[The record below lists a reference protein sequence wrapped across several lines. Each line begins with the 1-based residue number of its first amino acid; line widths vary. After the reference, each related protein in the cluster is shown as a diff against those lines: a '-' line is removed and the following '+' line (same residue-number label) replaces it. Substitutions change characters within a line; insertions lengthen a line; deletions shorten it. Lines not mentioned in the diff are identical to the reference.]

1 MFHVDN
7 VSRET
12 FFIYKQIYLCYD
24 RKKRG
29 DIMANEVITLIN
41 SLGLPTVV
49 ACASMWYVKYRE
61 DKNDQKIERM
71 TEEHKEEMTD
81 ITNALN
87 NNTLALQ
94 RICDIFDSKEDIK
107 HE

>member
-1 MFHVDN
+1 
-7 VSRET
+7 
-12 FFIYKQIYLCYD
+12 
-24 RKKRG
+24 
-29 DIMANEVITLIN
+29 MANEVITLIN

-49 ACASMWYVKYRE
+49 ACASMWYVKYRD

-81 ITNALN
+81 ITEAVN

-94 RICDIFDSKEDIK
+94 RICDTFEEKKED
-107 HE
+107 

>member
-1 MFHVDN
+1 M
-7 VSRET
+7 T
-12 FFIYKQIYLCYD
+12 
-24 RKKRG
+24 
-29 DIMANEVITLIN
+29 NEVITLIN

-61 DKNDQKIERM
+61 DKNDQKIEKM
-71 TEEHKEEMTD
+71 TEEHKEEMID

-94 RICDIFDSKEDIK
+94 RICDIFDSKEDMK

>member
-1 MFHVDN
+1 MTH
-7 VSRET
+7 
-12 FFIYKQIYLCYD
+12 
-24 RKKRG
+24 
-29 DIMANEVITLIN
+29 EVITLVN

-61 DKNDQKIERM
+61 DKNDQKIEKM
-71 TEEHKEEMTD
+71 TEEHKEEMED

-94 RICDIFDSKEDIK
+94 RICDTFEQKKED
-107 HE
+107 

>member
-1 MFHVDN
+1 MFHVKH
-7 VSRET
+7 
-12 FFIYKQIYLCYD
+12 FFIYKQIYLCYG
-24 RKKRG
+24 RKKG
-29 DIMANEVITLIN
+29 GNIMANEVITLIN

>member
-1 MFHVDN
+1 MFHVKHFLFTDKSIC
-7 VSRET
+7 VMIE
-12 FFIYKQIYLCYD
+12 
-24 RKKRG
+24 KKKKGG
-29 DIMANEVITLIN
+29 DIMANEFITLIN

-94 RICDIFDSKEDIK
+94 RICDIFDSKEDIE

>member
-1 MFHVDN
+1 MFHANN

-12 FFIYKQIYLCYD
+12 LLFTNIVICAMIEKG
-24 RKKRG
+24 G

-61 DKNDQKIERM
+61 DKNDQKIEKM
-71 TEEHKEEMTD
+71 MEEHKEEMTD

>member
-1 MFHVDN
+1 M
-7 VSRET
+7 T
-12 FFIYKQIYLCYD
+12 
-24 RKKRG
+24 
-29 DIMANEVITLIN
+29 NEVITLIN

-61 DKNDQKIERM
+61 DKNDQKIEKM
-71 TEEHKEEMTD
+71 TEEHMEEMTD

-94 RICDIFDSKEDIK
+94 RICDILDGGEVMK

>member
-1 MFHVDN
+1 M
-7 VSRET
+7 T
-12 FFIYKQIYLCYD
+12 
-24 RKKRG
+24 
-29 DIMANEVITLIN
+29 NEVITLIN

-61 DKNDQKIERM
+61 DKNDKKIERM

>member
-1 MFHVDN
+1 MFHVKHFLFTN
-7 VSRET
+7 KSICVIIE
-12 FFIYKQIYLCYD
+12 KG
-24 RKKRG
+24 G

>member
-1 MFHVDN
+1 MV
-7 VSRET
+7 
-12 FFIYKQIYLCYD
+12 
-24 RKKRG
+24 
-29 DIMANEVITLIN
+29 NEVITLIN

-61 DKNDQKIERM
+61 DKNDQKIEKM

-81 ITNALN
+81 ITEALN

-94 RICDIFDSKEDIK
+94 RICDTFEEKRED
-107 HE
+107 

>member
-12 FFIYKQIYLCYD
+12 YFVYKQYYLCYD
-24 RKKRG
+24 RKKGG
-29 DIMANEVITLIN
+29 DIMTNEIITLIN

-61 DKNDQKIERM
+61 DKNDQKIEKM
-71 TEEHKEEMTD
+71 TEEHNEEMAE
-81 ITNALN
+81 ITEALN

-94 RICDIFDSKEDIK
+94 RICDMFEQKKED
-107 HE
+107 

>member
-1 MFHVDN
+1 
-7 VSRET
+7 
-12 FFIYKQIYLCYD
+12 
-24 RKKRG
+24 
-29 DIMANEVITLIN
+29 MANEVITLIN

-61 DKNDQKIERM
+61 DKNDQKIEKI
-71 TEEHKEEMTD
+71 TKEHKGEMTD

-94 RICDIFDSKEDIK
+94 RICDTFEQKKED
-107 HE
+107 